1 MTTITR
7 GIRAFVSR
15 DWDLVRRTKDR
26 YWADRIDRL
35 GACEGF
41 RAADELRRQTLT
53 LDPSWPGPDERQA
66 DLSAHVRLAQLF
78 SRADSARRR

>member
-7 GIRAFVSR
+7 DIRAFVSR

-41 RAADELRRQTLT
+41 RVAGELRRQTLT
-53 LDPSWPGPDERQA
+53 LDPSWPGHDERQA

-78 SRADSARRR
+78 HRAESARRR